1 MTGANAEKQ
10 LFSNK
15 YRQVPHAALK
25 ADAAIPITVTIAGI
39 RRPRGLG
46 DREFNE

>member
-1 MTGANAEKQ
+1 LNAENQ

-15 YRQVPHAALK
+15 YRQVPHVALK

-39 RRPRGLG
+39 RRPRGFS
-46 DREFNE
+46 DRKF